1 MADNMIELVASL
13 NVDDSANQINTVD
26 IPKLQKKIEGIK
38 IKCEL
43 DTNGISSIQSQL
55 ANISKN
61 LKIETPKINAD
72 IIGGDVSK
80 KIGTISTVY
89 VEGAKQSEI
98 LHLKQERLQQDYDIL
113 TAKIQKTKLA
123 LDSLA
128 TRDGVNYNEVF
139 TGIMSK
145 EIVDEASLNRA
156 RDALS
161 AIRKEFQLA
170 NAQMT
175 SDIPQ
180 NAIENFIQR
189 IAKADSQ
196 IKILTVDYQ
205 KLNNVPQ
212 NLKNSFQELQKLVS
226 GFDFSTDFQNESKEG
241 INEKIQAYTKIKV
254 ALNETQ
260 ALLKVAQ
267 KEETAFNKEFERELK
282 IEERINK
289 EKEKTFNKEFEQALK
304 EEQRQLAVEQKR
316 VEVARQLREEQQHD
330 YWQGRFEESVK
341 GMTAENQVLK
351 DMKKYYEDLNKAQK
365 EVERQEKK
373 TFQEDNKLAN
383 LQNRIKRLTADINSY
398 ATANKRAI
406 ESTKQMSSG
415 KSFADEWSRI
425 TSVMAR
431 GADLTDRELK
441 DLSADMAVFRKEAQ
455 AAGLAG
461 VSAFEKFGNAFKTI
475 STYISANQI
484 INMVISQIR
493 SAVTELQTVDDR
505 LTEISKTSD
514 RTVESLRSL
523 GETAFDTASKYGR
536 TASDYLLGVQEMS
549 RAGFNEQQSEDMAEL
564 TILAQ
569 AAGDMTADLANQY
582 LIATNAA
589 YDYNGSI
596 AELTD
601 TLDRQNYVTNHY
613 ALSMN
618 DLAEATKIAAS
629 QAAQSGIGIDE
640 MTAALSTMISTTQ
653 QGGEIASRALR
664 GKRAIRTLA
673 LYRCKSIIA

>member
-13 NVDDSANQINTVD
+13 NVDDSAKQINTVD

-43 DTNGISSIQSQL
+43 DTDGISSIQSQL
-55 ANISKN
+55 ANISKK

-72 IIGGDVSK
+72 ISTENINK
-80 KIGTISTVY
+80 KTGSIATVY
-89 VEGAKQSEI
+89 AEGAKQSEI

-145 EIVDEASLNRA
+145 EIVDETSLNRA

-212 NLKNSFQELQKLVS
+212 NLENSFQELQKLVS

-267 KEETAFNKEFERELK
+267 KEEAAFNKEFERELK

-316 VEVARQLREEQQHD
+316 VEVAKQLREEQQHD

-365 EVERQEKK
+365 EVEKQEKK

-383 LQNRIKRLTADINSY
+383 LQNRIKRLTADVNSY
-398 ATANKRAI
+398 ATANKKAV
-406 ESTKQMSSG
+406 ESTKLMTSG
-415 KSFADEWSRI
+415 SSFADEWSRI
-425 TSVMAR
+425 TSVMAK
-431 GADLTDRELK
+431 GANLTDRELK
-441 DLSADMAVFRKEAQ
+441 DLATDMAVFKKEAKS
-455 AAGLAG
+455 AGLEGA
-461 VSAFEKFGNAFKTI
+461 SAFERFANSFKVI

-484 INMVISQIR
+484 INRLTSYIS
-493 SAVTELQTVDDR
+493 SAVDELRNIDDI

-514 RTVESLRSL
+514 ITTENLKEL
-523 GETAFDTASKYGR
+523 GYASYDAASAYGR
-536 TASDYLLGVQEMS
+536 VASDYLLGVQEFS
-549 RAGFNEQQSEDMAEL
+549 RAGYDEASAKSMAEL
-564 TILAQ
+564 SLRAQ
-569 AAGDMTADLANQY
+569 AAGDMTAEMANQY
-582 LIATNAA
+582 IIATNAA
-589 YDYNGSI
+589 YDYNGSV

-613 ALSMN
+613 ALSMS

>member
-1 MADNMIELVASL
+1 MADNKIDLIARL
-13 NVDDSANQINTVD
+13 NVEDSAKKINQTD

-38 IKCEL
+38 IKCKL
-43 DTNGISSIQSQL
+43 DTDGIASIQSQL
-55 ANISKN
+55 ANVGKN
-61 LKIETPKINAD
+61 LKIEVPKINAD
-72 IIGGDVSK
+72 ISTENINK
-80 KIGTISTVY
+80 KTGSIATVY
-89 VEGAKQSEI
+89 AEGARQSEI

-128 TRDGVNYNEVF
+128 TRNGVNYNEVF
-139 TGIMSK
+139 TSIMSK
-145 EIVDEASLNRA
+145 DIVDEASLNRA
-156 RDALS
+156 KDALS

-180 NAIENFIQR
+180 NVIENFIQR

-205 KLNNVPQ
+205 KLNSVPQ
-212 NLKNSFQELQKLVS
+212 TLKDSFQELQNLAS
-226 GFDFSTDFQNESKEG
+226 GFDFSTDFQGESKES

-267 KEETAFNKEFERELK
+267 KEEATFNKEFERELK

-316 VEVARQLREEQQHD
+316 VEVARQLRESQQHD

-383 LQNRIKRLTADINSY
+383 LQNRIKRLTADVNAY
-398 ATANKRAI
+398 ASANKRVT
-406 ESTKQMSSG
+406 ESTKQMTSG
-415 KSFADEWSRI
+415 KSFVDEWARI
-425 TSVMAR
+425 TSTMAK
-431 GADLTDRELK
+431 GAELTDRELK
-441 DLSADMAVFRKEAQ
+441 DLSTDIAVFKKEAKS
-455 AAGLAG
+455 AGLEGA
-461 VSAFEKFGNAFKTI
+461 SAFEKFGNAFKTI

-493 SAVTELQTVDDR
+493 LAVTELQTVDDR

-523 GETAFDTASKYGR
+523 GETAFDIASKYGR

-549 RAGFNEQQSEDMAEL
+549 RAGFNEQQSKAMAEL

-596 AELTD
+596 TELTD

-640 MTAALSTMISTTQ
+640 MTAALSTMIATTQ
-653 QGGEIASRALR
+653 QGGEIAARSLR
-664 GKRAIRTLA
+664 GKRALRTTA
-673 LYRCKSIIA
+673 LYRCESIIA

>member
-13 NVDDSANQINTVD
+13 NVDDSAKQINTVD

-43 DTNGISSIQSQL
+43 DTDGISSIQSQL

-72 IIGGDVSK
+72 ISTENINK
-80 KIGTISTVY
+80 KTGSIATVY
-89 VEGAKQSEI
+89 AEGAKQSEI

-212 NLKNSFQELQKLVS
+212 NLKDSFQELQKLVS

-267 KEETAFNKEFERELK
+267 KEEAAFNKEFERELK

-304 EEQRQLAVEQKR
+304 EEQRQLAVEQER
-316 VEVARQLREEQQHD
+316 VEVAKQLREEQQHD

-365 EVERQEKK
+365 EVEKQEKK
-373 TFQEDNKLAN
+373 TFQEDNRVAN

-398 ATANKRAI
+398 AAANKRAV
-406 ESTKQMSSG
+406 ESTKKMTSG
-415 KSFADEWSRI
+415 TTFADEWSRI
-425 TSVMAR
+425 TTEMAK
-431 GADLTDRELK
+431 GTDLTDRELK

-461 VSAFEKFGNAFKTI
+461 ESAFGKFINSFKVMSSYITANMVFNAAKRQLSQMIEEVKAVDTAMVELRKVTTATEYEFQEFAKSATKTGIELGASVSDVINATATFARLGESLPDAEELGRVATLYKNVGDGIDIETASEDII
-475 STYISANQI
+475 STMKAFNIEAKDAIKLVDKFNEVGNSFAISSGGIGEALK
-484 INMVISQIR
+484 R
-493 SAVTELQTVDDR
+493 SASALSAANND
-505 LTEISKTSD
+505 IS
-514 RTVESLRSL
+514 E
-523 GETAFDTASKYGR
+523 
-536 TASDYLLGVQEMS
+536 
-549 RAGFNEQQSEDMAEL
+549 
-564 TILAQ
+564 
-569 AAGDMTADLANQY
+569 
-582 LIATNAA
+582 
-589 YDYNGSI
+589 SI
-596 AELTD
+596 ALIT
-601 TLDRQNYVTNHY
+601 
-613 ALSMN
+613 
-618 DLAEATKIAAS
+618 
-629 QAAQSGIGIDE
+629 
-640 MTAALSTMISTTQ
+640 TA
-653 QGGEIASRALR
+653 
-664 GKRAIRTLA
+664 K
-673 LYRCKSIIA
+673 

>member
-1 MADNMIELVASL
+1 MADNMIELIASL
-13 NVDDSANQINTVD
+13 DVADSAEQINRVD
-26 IPKLQKKIEGIK
+26 IPKLQGKIEGIK

-43 DTNGISSIQSQL
+43 DADGITSIQTQL

-61 LKIETPKINAD
+61 LKMEVPKINAD
-72 IIGGDVSK
+72 ISTENINK
-80 KIGTISTVY
+80 KTGSIATVY
-89 VEGAKQSEI
+89 AEGAKQSEI

-139 TGIMSK
+139 TDIMSRN
-145 EIVDEASLNRA
+145 IVDEASLNRA

-212 NLKNSFQELQKLVS
+212 NLKDSFDELQKLVS

-267 KEETAFNKEFERELK
+267 KEEAAFNKEFERELK

-289 EKEKTFNKEFEQALK
+289 EKEKTFNKEFAKALK
-304 EEQRQLAVEQKR
+304 EEEKEVELKQKELELIRQIKNEQ
-316 VEVARQLREEQQHD
+316 AQTYNQSTSD
-330 YWQGRFEESVK
+330 YWQGKFNEQSQK
-341 GMTAENQVLK
+341 GYWDSRRSETIKEMTAENQVLK
-351 DMKKYYEDLNKAQK
+351 DMKRYYEDLERAQK
-365 EVERQEKK
+365 EVEKQEKK
-373 TFQEDNKLAN
+373 TFQENNKLADH
-383 LQNRIKRLTADINSY
+383 QNRVRKLTDDINKY
-398 ATANKRAI
+398 AAANQRA
-406 ESTKQMSSG
+406 TKSNKEMSKG
-415 KSFADEWSRI
+415 KPFEDEWSRI
-425 TSVMAR
+425 ISEIAR
-431 GADLTDRELK
+431 GAELTDQEIKQLE
-441 DLSADMAVFRKEAQ
+441 ADFKSFQKNAKMAGEAG
-455 AAGLAG
+455 A
-461 VSAFEKFGNAFKTI
+461 SAFEKFGNSFKLI

-484 INMVISQIR
+484 INSVINQIR
-493 SAVTELQTVDDR
+493 NAVTELQTVDER

-514 RTVESLRSL
+514 RSAESLRRL
-523 GETAFDTASKYGR
+523 GQESFDAASQYGR

-549 RAGFNEQQSEDMAEL
+549 RAGFGEQASEDMARL
-564 TILAQ
+564 SVLAQ
-569 AAGDMTADLANQY
+569 AAGDMTADLSNQY

-589 YDYNGSI
+589 YGYEGSV
-596 AELTD
+596 EKLND
-601 TLDRQNYVTNHY
+601 VLD
-613 ALSMN
+613 
-618 DLAEATKIAAS
+618 
-629 QAAQSGIGIDE
+629 
-640 MTAALSTMISTTQ
+640 
-653 QGGEIASRALR
+653 
-664 GKRAIRTLA
+664 
-673 LYRCKSIIA
+673 